1 MQRCETAEPAAQWN
15 RLFQIWIS
23 KRGTY
28 SLDTSIMKN
37 QIESLQGL
45 RAFAAIAV
53 VLVHAKFLLP
63 GGVSVGA
70 FGVHLFF
77 VISGFIMA
85 HICVTNPAQFLRRR
99 IARIVPPYWA
109 MTIMVFLLAWLAP
122 AYLHTTTPDLVN
134 LLKSLLFV
142 PYEKEHGVIQ
152 PMLFLGWSLNW
163 EMIFYVFVSG
173 ALYVT
178 RRYASLLGAFS
189 VAIFC
194 LLCMLIKRP
203 GDVLLAFYS
212 LPVGFEFLLGAM
224 AYELFSRVDTTTVSR
239 WRGALLFCAFGS
251 LVALFL
257 VEWLLQGTLMF
268 ALLAALSFIAVCSA
282 TLLSAAGY
290 DLKNKQLIAIG
301 DSSYI
306 IYLIHPFCVSL
317 FEKTVSNRL
326 KFLTPDHVAGLIL
339 CICLVVAVSW
349 AIHVYVELPSYRKI
363 RRLVERKINEPSTRG
378 AEA

>member
-1 MQRCETAEPAAQWN
+1 
-15 RLFQIWIS
+15 
-23 KRGTY
+23 
-28 SLDTSIMKN
+28 MKN

-70 FGVHLFF
+70 LGVHIFF

-109 MTIMVFLLAWLAP
+109 ITIIVFLLAWMAP
-122 AYLHTTTPDLVN
+122 AYFHTTTPDLVN

-142 PYEKEHGVIQ
+142 PYEKEHGIIQ
-152 PMLFLGWSLNW
+152 PMLYVGWSLNW
-163 EMIFYVFVSG
+163 EMMFYVFVAG

-178 RRYASLLGAFS
+178 RRYASLLGAFAA
-189 VAIFC
+189 AIFC
-194 LLCMLIKRP
+194 LLCMLFKQP

-212 LPVGFEFLLGAM
+212 LPVGLEFLLGAI
-224 AYELFSRVDTTTVSR
+224 AYELFSRVDATKVSR
-239 WRGALLFCAFGS
+239 WKGALLFSVFGS

-257 VEWLLQGTLMF
+257 AEWLLRGFLMF
-268 ALLAALSFIAVCSA
+268 ASLAALSFLAVCGA
-282 TLLSAAGY
+282 TLLSAAGS
-290 DLKNKQLIAIG
+290 DLKSKQLIAIG

-317 FEKTVSNRL
+317 FEKAVSNRF
-326 KFLTPDHVAGLIL
+326 KFLAPDHIVGLAL

-363 RRLVERKINEPSTRG
+363 RRMVERRMNEPSTRG